1 MMTNVMS
8 RDDKNDDVE
17 NRTKFILK
25 FIHRRL
31 EVVEREQKEKEGRG
45 RRRREN
51 EENEKEKKEER
62 EGRKAKM
69 EVTN

>member
-31 EVVEREQKEKEGRG
+31 EVVEREQKEKKEEEGEGRT
-45 RRRREN
+45 RKMKRKRKK
-51 EENEKEKKEER
+51 NEKEER
-62 EGRKAKM
+62 QKWR
-69 EVTN
+69 